1 MFRASVGLS
10 ARHRHDK
17 TTNVALRPP
26 RPQRDAEPTVAKK
39 YTAKGNRAALLELDY
54 AKDLVWL
61 PVAVTVTDR
70 LVSDAKVGDDVRV
83 EFDVYAFSGSTRRRG
98 WLKDPRVEK
107 RAEPTTSVS
116 IFVDDPSP
124 HSGDEV
130 LRKWSD
136 LTIIEPLLGSRWT
149 PHWAVRR
156 ARHACMRRVCGCVT
170 LSLLPHAQDY
180 RFDIFDGLP
189 TLAHFEKHVA
199 RPAAPA
205 DTAALPPSAEAA
217 YTVLCSYS
225 KTMSKASSSMLGL
238 DGGGVCDDD
247 DEKALSFLRSFQR
260 LCVRRCVLVV
270 V

>member
-1 MFRASVGLS
+1 LFRASVGLS

-26 RPQRDAEPTVAKK
+26 RPQRDAEPTVARK
-39 YTAKGNRAALLELDY
+39 YTAKAKRAELLRLDY
-54 AKDLVWL
+54 TKNMVWL
-61 PVAVTVTDR
+61 PLSVTVTDS
-70 LVSDAKVGDDVRV
+70 LVSHAQSGDDVRV
-83 EFDVYAFSGSTRRRG
+83 EFDGDARGSARRCG
-98 WLKDPRVEK
+98 WLKDPRVAK

-116 IFVDDPSP
+116 IWVDDPFA

-130 LRKWSD
+130 LRRWSD
-136 LTIIEPLLGSRWT
+136 LTIVEPPLSGSRWT

-156 ARHACMRRVCGCVT
+156 ARRACMRRVCRCVT

-180 RFDIFDGLP
+180 QLDIFDRLP
-189 TLAHFEKHVA
+189 TLAHFERHLA
-199 RPAAPA
+199 SPAAPA
-205 DTAALPPSAEAA
+205 DASAEAA
-217 YTVLCSYS
+217 YRVLCCHS
-225 KTMSKASSSMLGL
+225 KTMSKFSSSMLGL
-238 DGGGVCDDD
+238 DGGGGGDDD